1 MAKKGLEY
9 DQPCAIFNTWG
20 TDCFTLVSNPWTKP
34 FWCQLFCSQKKWR
47 LVTQLET
54 APQHL
59 QCTHCMSAHCT
70 SNWTAEK
77 GKEKVIL
84 NQTFEKMSP
93 QEKDNWKKK
102 STLYPSLTWF
112 SYLYMTYILRS
123 MYILTLEKYLYI
135 DCFVFKENST
145 IMAKLHKMCN
155 KNIIV
160 NSVNICWKSNNKILL
175 LYTSIE
181 HFSPREIYNFTLLYQ
196 QTFWNGL
203 LLSRLKLDA

>member
-1 MAKKGLEY
+1 MTNHVPSLIHEALIDSHWFQTHG
-9 DQPCAIFNTWG
+9 PNHAG
-20 TDCFTLVSNPWTKP
+20 SSH
-34 FWCQLFCSQKKWR
+34 LFCSQKKWR

-54 APQHL
+54 ASQNL

-84 NQTFEKMSP
+84 NQTFEKMSL

-102 STLYPSLTWF
+102 MYTLPISDMVF
-112 SYLYMTYILRS
+112 IPVHDFYILRS

-181 HFSPREIYNFTLLYQ
+181 HFSPRKIYNFTLLYQ

-203 LLSRLKLDA
+203 LLSRLKWDA